1 MAAKNLTT
9 AEMIGVTR
17 QWTTSDEVRPLLD
30 VLDAPGI
37 VRAVERSHA
46 ALVDSTK
53 ATDASQHT
61 KALDAIY
68 EEATAQ
74 DRLHDRKGGGV
85 AKLLEALAE
94 LTDDAAESERYS
106 TLRTALFPTGDLAVL
121 GASWRGESGNAARLH
136 QQLEGERDLVAA
148 LKQIPAGEKSTLLA
162 RVKQFVGAGLRLGA
176 LEDDRV
182 RVEGDVAA
190 QKAGGATA
198 RPETAA
204 RNAWIRAVNALV
216 SAVENSDDLTDE
228 QRKVVVRVFRDAEA
242 RADKRAL
249 ARRAGASPEEGGDGG
264 DGSAKPTA

>member
-17 QWTTSDEVRPLLD
+17 QWTTSDEVRPHLD

-37 VRAVERSHA
+37 VRAVERSHT
-46 ALVDSTK
+46 ALVDATK
-53 ATDASQHT
+53 ASDDSQHT

-68 EEATAQ
+68 EEATSR

-94 LTDDAAESERYS
+94 LTDDAAESERY
-106 TLRTALFPTGDLAVL
+106 TAVRAKLFPTGDLSVL
-121 GASWRGESGNAARLH
+121 GASWRGESGNAARVH
-136 QQLEGERDLVAA
+136 QQLDDDKDLVGA
-148 LKQIPAGEKSTLLA
+148 LKQIPAGEKNTLLA

-182 RVEGDVAA
+182 RVEGAVAS
-190 QKAGGATA
+190 QKADGATV

-216 SAVENSDDLTDE
+216 GAAENSDDLTVE
-228 QRKVVVRVFRDAEA
+228 QRKVVVRVFRDVEA

-249 ARRAGASPEEGGDGG
+249 ARRSGAVTEEDGQGGGG
-264 DGSAKPTA
+264 GATPPA